1 MKLWREKRTW
11 IAKHALA
18 KLARLSPESVRSIAV
33 IKHAAYG
40 DLLCTRPFL
49 VTLRK
54 YFPHARLTFSAIN
67 HYRRGIPED
76 LVDRV
81 HLIPGIHDRQRLFG
95 SWRAMK
101 ELGYHQLL
109 FDLTESTPSMLL
121 SWLTPADFKIGFQH
135 RSLHKWVY
143 DAAILRAEYRFEA
156 ETFLEQL
163 HILGMQYDLPLDYAY
178 PATALQRGKPYV
190 VYFPTA
196 SAANKS
202 WPVAHFIDLIGQM
215 AAQYAQY
222 EHIIL
227 SGLADWE
234 IQRAEQAAHALAQ
247 HANVVKLA
255 AGPDDANLL
264 KGASALV
271 ANDTGIRHLGI
282 AVGVPTVGIFFH
294 APPFGYWPRFGRHE
308 VSYELDGSIPPAAHV
323 AQALRRILDAD

>member
-11 IAKHALA
+11 IGKHAVA
-18 KLARLSPESVRSIAV
+18 RLARLTPESIESIAI

-54 YFPHARLTFSAIN
+54 YFPRASLTFSAIN

-81 HLIPGIHDRQRLFG
+81 HLIPGIHDPHRLVD

-101 ELGYHQLL
+101 QLGHHNLL
-109 FDLTESTPSMLL
+109 FDLTESTPSFLL
-121 SWLTPADFKIGFQH
+121 SKLTPADFKIGFQH
-135 RSLHKWVY
+135 RGFHKWVY

-163 HILGMQYDLPLDYAY
+163 HILGLQYDLPLDYAY
-178 PATALQRGKPYV
+178 PASAMQRATPYV

-202 WPVAHFIDLIGQM
+202 WPAEYFIELIGQM
-215 AAQYAQY
+215 AVQYAQY

-227 SGLADWE
+227 SGLAGWE
-234 IQRAEQAAHALAQ
+234 IERATQMAGALTQ

-255 AGPDDANLL
+255 AGPEDASLL
-264 KGASALV
+264 KGARALV

-282 AVGVPTVGIFFH
+282 ALGTPSVGIFFH

-308 VSYELDGSIPPAAHV
+308 VAFEPDGGIPPVAHV
-323 AQALRRILDAD
+323 KQALCRILAG